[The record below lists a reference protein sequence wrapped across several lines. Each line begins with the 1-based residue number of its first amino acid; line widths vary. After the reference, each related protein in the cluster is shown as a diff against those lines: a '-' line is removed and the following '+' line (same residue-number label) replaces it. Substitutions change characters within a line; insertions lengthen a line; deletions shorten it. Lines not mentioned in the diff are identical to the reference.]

1 MQITILIAAVAGFS
15 WLVVVGLIAL
25 AVARKT
31 RGKNIKGV
39 ITGIVVAFVAAVLL
53 NTVSAGL
60 VFIEP
65 QERGVVISAV
75 APKGYREE
83 ILQPGL
89 RWVVPYAENVKVY
102 PISKMTY
109 TMSIAHSEGQIIGD
123 DSISA
128 RTSDGQEIIIDASV
142 MFSLNPSE
150 IMSVHIDWQDRYIDD
165 LIRPSA
171 RGVIR
176 EAVAQFKV
184 SEVYSTKRA
193 ELAEKIES
201 DMAATL
207 EDNGLILSA
216 FVLRNITFTDEY
228 SASIEQKQIAEQKA
242 EEAEYVVE
250 QKKFEA
256 DQAREEAKGQKDA
269 AITEAEGRAQSQ
281 LIEAA
286 AEAEALRLIAE
297 VLAANPELLNYRYIE
312 KLAPGIQVMLVPNDN
327 PYFLPLPD
335 LDYIQG
341 TPTPE
346 TGD

>member
-1 MQITILIAAVAGFS
+1 MQITVLIAAVSGFS

-25 AVARKT
+25 AVLNKS

-39 ITGIVVAFVAAVLL
+39 ITGVVVAIVAAVLL

-75 APKGYREE
+75 APKGYRED

-89 RWVVPYAENVKVY
+89 NWVIPYAENVKIYTV
-102 PISKMTY
+102 SKMTY
-109 TMSIAHSEGQIIGD
+109 TMSIAHSEGQITGD

-128 RTSDGQEIIIDASV
+128 RTSDGQEVIIDASV
-142 MFSLNPSE
+142 LFSLDPTQVLD
-150 IMSVHIDWQDRYIDD
+150 VHINWQDRYIDD
-165 LIRPSA
+165 LIRPSV
-171 RGVIR
+171 RGIIR

-184 SEVYSTKRA
+184 SEVYSTRRA
-193 ELAEKIES
+193 ELAEMIET
-201 DMAATL
+201 DMAKTL
-207 EDNGLILSA
+207 QENGLLLSD

-228 SASIEQKQIAEQKA
+228 SASIEQKQIAEQRA

-250 QKKFEA
+250 QRKFEA
-256 DQAREEAKGQKDA
+256 DQAREEAKGKKDA
-269 AITEAEGRAQSQ
+269 AITEAEGRAQSAI
-281 LIEAA
+281 IEAK
-286 AEAEALRLIAE
+286 AEAEALQLIAD
-297 VLAANPELLNYRYIE
+297 VLEHNPMLLNYRYIE
-312 KLAPGIQVMLVPNDN
+312 KLAAGIQVMLVPNDN

-341 TPTPE
+341 TPAP
-346 TGD
+346 